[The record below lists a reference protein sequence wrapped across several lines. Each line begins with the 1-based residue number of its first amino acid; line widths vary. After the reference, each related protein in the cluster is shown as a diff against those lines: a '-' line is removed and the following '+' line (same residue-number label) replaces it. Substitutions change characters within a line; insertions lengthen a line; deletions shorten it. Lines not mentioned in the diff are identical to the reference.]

1 MIQTMSTILN
11 NHLGAIFSHPM
22 VNNWAKKFRP
32 PPPTCS
38 IIPPSRRSVSSCRL
52 WTSNCKTGYWDYGAK
67 AKEARFES
75 VGVHY
80 ANRGGCQSRRIGAY
94 PSRWVRYGV
103 VWSPIEKTA
112 GISTKIGIVA
122 QWHHQLWIPTS
133 IWEETEY
140 PPNAQQSL
148 IPIAGE
154 YACRWARIY
163 CAGTLLCVTKQAH
176 RCIHNLEPVHLKAK
190 YVTFLPER
198 SQALWP
204 TKLRDYPS
212 STWYGTIDIVTRC
225 DIACD
230 IAFVASIPCD
240 IAFVSSITCMCACD
254 KNLERYDCL
263 TVWKQSRN
271 FSRTKI
277 RPDVSLLYVILH
289 TDFLLCCF
297 FFRFCKKN
305 DMRGVS
311 LFTEISAEKRSPTTF

>member
-1 MIQTMSTILN
+1 MHSK
-11 NHLGAIFSHPM
+11 
-22 VNNWAKKFRP
+22 VWFR
-32 PPPTCS
+32 
-38 IIPPSRRSVSSCRL
+38 L
-52 WTSNCKTGYWDYGAK
+52 Q
-67 AKEARFES
+67 
-75 VGVHY
+75 
-80 ANRGGCQSRRIGAY
+80 ANMHADEHAYIAPERCIAWQSKR
-94 PSRWVRYGV
+94 
-103 VWSPIEKTA
+103 
-112 GISTKIGIVA
+112 IVA
-122 QWHHQLWIPTS
+122 FI
-133 IWEETEY
+133 I
-140 PPNAQQSL
+140 
-148 IPIAGE
+148 
-154 YACRWARIY
+154 
-163 CAGTLLCVTKQAH
+163 
-176 RCIHNLEPVHLKAK
+176 LEPVHLKAK

-225 DIACD
+225 DIACH

-263 TVWKQSRN
+263 TVWKQSGN

-305 DMRGVS
+305 DMRRGLIIIYQPDVSSWGCWGEGGVS
-311 LFTEISAEKRSPTTF
+311 PLVWYLTIHPSF

>member
-122 QWHHQLWIPTS
+122 QWPHQLWIPTS

-163 CAGTLLCVTKQAH
+163 CAGTLHCVTKQAH
-176 RCIHNLEPVHLKAK
+176 RCIHNFWTCTSKSK
-190 YVTFLPER
+190 
-198 SQALWP
+198 
-204 TKLRDYPS
+204 
-212 STWYGTIDIVTRC
+212 IC
-225 DIACD
+225 DI
-230 IAFVASIPCD
+230 PTRT
-240 IAFVSSITCMCACD
+240 ITGSMA
-254 KNLERYDCL
+254 NEVERLSFFYLIRYHRYRYAMWYRMRYRICRIHPMWYRICL
-263 TVWKQSRN
+263 IHHMHVRMW
-271 FSRTKI
+271 
-277 RPDVSLLYVILH
+277 
-289 TDFLLCCF
+289 
-297 FFRFCKKN
+297 
-305 DMRGVS
+305 
-311 LFTEISAEKRSPTTF
+311 